1 VEGSASSVCN
11 VNIPQDQV
19 LDVRDAPSGDNVV
32 SSLENGTDVAIVD
45 QQQTW
50 VLIKLIDPNNPAG
63 LSAPNNPDN
72 LGWVLQDYIQC
83 GSDSQ

>member
-1 VEGSASSVCN
+1 MPDDGILPPVATSPIVEGACY

-19 LDVRDAPSGDNVV
+19 LDVRDVPSGDTVV

-50 VLIKLIDPNNPAG
+50 VLINLLGPNPI
-63 LSAPNNPDN
+63 
-72 LGWVLQDYIQC
+72 GWVVQDYIVC
-83 GSDSQ
+83 GDNN